1 MHRGRMRWK
10 RLGLS
15 VTANNY
21 MARFIGIV
29 IAVLFT
35 VPLVVGFV
43 GSVLPAVGG
52 LPQFAPG
59 NGWQDLITDPRFWP
73 SILLSLKTGVLSTI
87 FIVSVT
93 LLSLVCAHGTQ
104 LWRWL
109 MAFLPPLLAVPH
121 AAMAVGLVFLVSPSG
136 WLVRLISPE
145 LSGLERPPTAWV
157 VPDSGGWTLILG
169 LVIKETPFLLLA
181 AAAHLSTVN
190 VSLSLRIG
198 RTLGY
203 SSARCWR
210 RLILPQIYA
219 RTRLTLF
226 IILAFNLSV
235 VDVALVLGPGNPPT
249 FAVFLLSL
257 VSEPE
262 SRAAASVG
270 ALLLAAGVVA
280 VIGIVVLMEKLIGF
294 CAAYRRENGHR
305 GKTVKSLR
313 HVGLIAVASL
323 LIVSVGAMAMLLL
336 WSVARRWRFPDAF
349 PSQWTADNWLS
360 RADLLL
366 SPLMSTLLFAV
377 FVVVVATT
385 TAIAWL
391 ECERTNKVPKLDWL
405 WYVPLFIPQV
415 TLLFGW
421 QAAALLL
428 RMDGQWLTVAYA
440 HWVYTLPYVILIL
453 AVAWREFDPNW
464 HNAAAIL
471 GAGYWRILWQVRL
484 PLLIKP
490 VAQAAAVALA
500 VSVAQYLPTLLLG
513 AGRHQTLSIE
523 LVTSFGGVDRRV
535 IATLAA
541 LQSLLP
547 LLAFIAALGLPRLI
561 SPERKDSNAVT

>member
-1 MHRGRMRWK
+1 MHRGRVLWK

-15 VTANNY
+15 ATVNNY
-21 MARFIGIV
+21 MARLVGVV
-29 IAVLFT
+29 IAVLFI
-35 VPLVVGFV
+35 VPLLIGFA
-43 GSVLPAVGG
+43 GSILPAAGW

-59 NGWQDLITDPRFWP
+59 NGWQDLVTDPRFWP
-73 SILLSLKTGVLSTI
+73 SILLSLKTGVLSTV
-87 FIVSVT
+87 FVLVVT
-93 LLSLVCAHGTQ
+93 LLSLVCAHGTR

-136 WLVRLISPE
+136 WLVRLISPGI
-145 LSGLERPPTAWV
+145 SGLERPPTAWV
-157 VPDSGGWTLILG
+157 VPDSGGWTLIFG
-169 LVIKETPFLLLA
+169 LVIKEAPFLLLA
-181 AAAHLSTVN
+181 AAAQLSTMN

-203 SSARCWR
+203 SSSRCWR
-210 RLILPQIYA
+210 RLILPQLYE
-219 RTRLTLF
+219 RSRLTLF

-235 VDVALVLGPGNPPT
+235 VDMAIVLGPGNPPT

-270 ALLLAAGVVA
+270 ALLLAVGVVA
-280 VIGIVVLMEKLIGF
+280 AIGLVLLAEKLIGF
-294 CAAYRRENGHR
+294 GAAYRRESGHR
-305 GKTVKSLR
+305 GKTMKPLR
-313 HVGLIAVASL
+313 HLGQIVVGSL
-323 LIVSVGAMAMLLL
+323 LALSVGAMVMLLL
-336 WSVARRWRFPDAF
+336 WSVARRWRFPDAL
-349 PSQWTADNWLS
+349 PSQWTVDNWLS
-360 RADLLL
+360 RSDLLF
-366 SPLMSTLLFAV
+366 SPLMCTLIFAV
-377 FVVVVATT
+377 FVVIVATT

-405 WYVPLFIPQV
+405 WYVPLLIPQA

-428 RMDGQWLTVAYA
+428 RIDGQWLTVAYA

-453 AVAWREFDPNW
+453 AVAWRELDPNW
-464 HNAAAIL
+464 SNAAAIL
-471 GAGYWRILWQVRL
+471 GAGYWCILWRVRL

-541 LQSLLP
+541 LQSVLP

-561 SPERKDSNAVT
+561 SPIRKESDAVT

>member
-1 MHRGRMRWK
+1 MHRGRVRWR

-15 VTANNY
+15 ATVNNH
-21 MARFIGIV
+21 MVRLVGVV

-35 VPLVVGFV
+35 VPLFVGFV
-43 GSVLPAVGG
+43 GSVLPAMGW

-59 NGWQDLITDPRFWP
+59 NGWQDLVTDPRFWP
-73 SILLSLKTGVLSTI
+73 SILLSLKTGVLSTV
-87 FIVSVT
+87 FVVLVT
-93 LLSLVCAHGTQ
+93 LLSLVCAHGTR

-145 LSGLERPPTAWV
+145 LSGLDRPPTAWV
-157 VPDSGGWTLILG
+157 VPDGDGWTLILG

-181 AAAHLSTVN
+181 TAAHLSTVN
-190 VSLSLRIG
+190 LPLSLRIG

-203 SSARCWR
+203 SLSRCWR
-210 RLILPQIYA
+210 RLILPQLYA

-235 VDVALVLGPGNPPT
+235 VDMAIVLGPGNPPT

-257 VSEPE
+257 VNEPG

-280 VIGIVVLMEKLIGF
+280 VIGLALLTERLIGF
-294 CAAYRRENGHR
+294 CAAYRRADGYR
-305 GKTVKSLR
+305 GKTVKPLR

-323 LIVSVGAMAMLLL
+323 LALSVSAMAMLLL

-349 PSQWTADNWLS
+349 PSQWTVDNWLS
-360 RADLLL
+360 RSDLLL
-366 SPLMSTLLFAV
+366 SPLISTLIFAL
-377 FVVVVATT
+377 FVVIVATT
-385 TAIAWL
+385 TAVAWL
-391 ECERTNKVPKLDWL
+391 ECERANKVPKLDWL

-428 RMDGQWLTVAYA
+428 RVDGQWLTVAYA
-440 HWVYTLPYVILIL
+440 HWVYTLPYAILIL
-453 AVAWREFDPNW
+453 AVAWRELDPNW
-464 HNAAAIL
+464 HHAAAIL

-500 VSVAQYLPTLLLG
+500 VSVSQYLPTLLLG

-561 SPERKDSNAVT
+561 SPVRKDLDALT

>member
-1 MHRGRMRWK
+1 MHRGRAHWK

-15 VTANNY
+15 ATANNY
-21 MARFIGIV
+21 MARLIGVV

-35 VPLVVGFV
+35 VPLLVGFV
-43 GSVLPAVGG
+43 GTLLPAVGW

-59 NGWQDLITDPRFWP
+59 NGWRDLITDPRFWP
-73 SILLSLKTGVLSTI
+73 SILLSLKTGMLSTV
-87 FIVSVT
+87 FVLVVT
-93 LLSLVCAHGTQ
+93 SLSLVCVYGTR
-104 LWRWL
+104 LWRWF

-136 WLVRLISPE
+136 WLVRLVSPG
-145 LSGLERPPTAWV
+145 LSGLERPSTAWV

-169 LVIKETPFLLLA
+169 LVIKEAPFLLLA
-181 AAAHLSTVN
+181 AAAQLSTIN

-203 SSARCWR
+203 SSSRCWR
-210 RLILPQIYA
+210 RLILPQLYERI
-219 RTRLTLF
+219 RLTLF

-235 VDVALVLGPGNPPT
+235 VDMAIVLGPGNPPT

-257 VSEPE
+257 VNEPE

-270 ALLLAAGVVA
+270 ALLLAVSVVA
-280 VIGIVVLMEKLIGF
+280 AIGLVLLVEKLVEY

-313 HVGLIAVASL
+313 YVGLSVVTLLQVLSVA
-323 LIVSVGAMAMLLL
+323 AMVMLLL
-336 WSVARRWRFPDAF
+336 WSMARRWRFPDAL

-360 RADLLL
+360 RSDLLFN
-366 SPLMSTLLFAV
+366 PLMCTLIFAV
-377 FVVVVATT
+377 FVVIVATV

-405 WYVPLFIPQV
+405 WYVPLLIPQV

-421 QAAALLL
+421 QAAALFL
-428 RMDGQWLTVAYA
+428 RIDGQWLTVAYA

-464 HNAAAIL
+464 SHAAAIL
-471 GAGYWRILWQVRL
+471 GAGYWRILWRVRL

-535 IATLAA
+535 IATLAT

-547 LLAFIAALGLPRLI
+547 LLAFIAALVLPRFI
-561 SPERKDSNAVT
+561 SPLRKDLDAIT